1 MSAAAAD
8 ERQARAVLSYVTNP
22 GDPVI
27 GAAARAEGA
36 LATLEAIRSGTLT
49 GPGCEQGMPERRRV
63 IGRLRERLDQA
74 PAPGEIERWQ
84 EAGIR
89 LLCPSDR
96 EWPAGLDGLGD
107 AAPVALWVAGNADVR
122 FSCLRSV
129 AVTGSRAC
137 TAYGSY
143 LAAEFSSSL
152 AGQGWTV
159 ISGGAFGID
168 AAAHRGALAA
178 SGVTIAVAGG
188 GVNVPYPAAHT
199 ELLAAVTADGAVISE
214 HPPGS
219 NVSRPRFQ
227 ARSRVIAALATG
239 TVIVEAGSRSGALAV
254 ARHAHDLG
262 RPVMAVPGPVTSD
275 LSDGCHELIR
285 SGLAALVTRASDV
298 IEVLTP
304 LAQFAGQPA

>member
-1 MSAAAAD
+1 MSAAPAG
-8 ERQARAVLSYVTNP
+8 ERQARAVLTYVTDP
-22 GDPVI
+22 GDPLI
-27 GAAARAEGA
+27 GAAARVQGA
-36 LATLEAIRSGTLT
+36 LATLDAIRSGTLT
-49 GPGCEQGMPERRRV
+49 GPGCEQGMPERRSV
-63 IGRLRERLDQA
+63 IGSLRERLEQA
-74 PAPGEIERWQ
+74 PARGEIERWQ

-89 LLCPSDR
+89 LVCPGDH
-96 EWPAGLDGLGD
+96 EWPTGLDGLGG

-143 LAAEFSSSL
+143 VAAEFSSYL
-152 AGQGWTV
+152 AGEGWTV

-168 AAAHRGALAA
+168 AAAHRGALGAG
-178 SGVTIAVAGG
+178 GVTIAVAGG

-199 ELLAAVTADGAVISE
+199 ELLAAVTAEGAVVSE

-262 RPVMAVPGPVTSD
+262 RPVMAVPGPVTSG
-275 LSDGCHELIR
+275 LSDGCHQLIR
-285 SGLAALVTRASDV
+285 SGLSTLVTRASDAA
-298 IEVLTP
+298 ELLT
-304 LAQFAGQPA
+304 AAARIRA